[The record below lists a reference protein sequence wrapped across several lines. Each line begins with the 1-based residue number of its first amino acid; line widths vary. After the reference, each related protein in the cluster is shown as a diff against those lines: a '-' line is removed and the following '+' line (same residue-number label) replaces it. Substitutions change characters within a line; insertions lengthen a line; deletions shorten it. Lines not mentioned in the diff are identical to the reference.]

1 MSRFVSGGTVDE
13 PVERDDAWLKAQQE
27 IEARIRQKEDQG
39 RQDSGKSLYETL
51 QANKA
56 AKQDAFDE
64 ASKLKNQFRALDD
77 DEIDFLDS
85 VLESTRAKEAEVKK
99 DTAEQLNAFRQQ
111 REKSEK
117 AARSSED
124 PSVSGEKDSWTVGGG
139 KKRKREKGGQIVPGL
154 KLRKSSSGDKT
165 AVEKPSSGIVTSG
178 SLPDKPTTSDVV
190 SKPNIASVTRA
201 QSVKSLPPAAKTN
214 LGLGGYSSDDE
225 D

>member
-1 MSRFVSGGTVDE
+1 MSRFVSGGTVDK

-27 IEARIRQKEDQG
+27 IEAKKRQKEDQA
-39 RQDSGKSLYETL
+39 RQDGGKSLYETL

-56 AKQDAFDE
+56 AKQDAFEE
-64 ASKLKNQFRALDD
+64 ASRLKNQFRALDD

-99 DTAEQLNAFRQQ
+99 DTAEQLSAFRQQ
-111 REKSEK
+111 QEKSEK
-117 AARSSED
+117 TARSSED
-124 PSVSGEKDSWTVGGG
+124 PSISQQQDSWAVGG

-154 KLRKSSSGDKT
+154 KLRKSSTGDKT
-165 AVEKPSSGIVTSG
+165 AAEKLSSDSLTSRASPVRSIVPDAIRQTKTASATK
-178 SLPDKPTTSDVV
+178 SCPDKTP
-190 SKPNIASVTRA
+190 I
-201 QSVKSLPPAAKTN
+201 PAKAN